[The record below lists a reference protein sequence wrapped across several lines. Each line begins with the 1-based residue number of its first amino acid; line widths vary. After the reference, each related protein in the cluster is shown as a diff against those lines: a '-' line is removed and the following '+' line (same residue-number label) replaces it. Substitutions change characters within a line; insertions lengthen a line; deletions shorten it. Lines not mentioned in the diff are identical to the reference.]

1 MSKARRPPPGRG
13 AAIARQMG
21 LLVDLSP
28 EGTAGDD
35 AGDDA
40 AELEAELLALV
51 GGQAAPGE
59 KPKGK
64 TPLPM
69 EAIERMAALCMK
81 DPDEEGDDDE
91 ELEDED
97 DLMAELQDVLAEG
110 EGSADTPTPPAKVPE
125 APPEPSDIESTLAER
140 AGMYRMAIANARE
153 AGDSSRVRRYER
165 GLKTLENMLASV
177 KKGKKI
183 DEEEIPPPVALGKGV
198 SPPQPTP
205 VSPPPAARPGS
216 PQLPAA
222 SAPKPQPPPVLPKP
236 RVLPISAPETKPAP
250 PSPSSHP
257 GSDRASAEALLRGRQ
272 REYKLAA
279 LHAKQRGDLE
289 MATKYYRVAKSF
301 DSLLDAV
308 GKGQPVELSSVPPPP
323 DQLPKELSSP
333 GRPQPAAAVP
343 VPEAKPASPAAD
355 VPAAPRD
362 MLEALQQRMER
373 YKMAAAQAKS
383 KGDDRKARMH
393 ERIVKQYQDA
403 IRAHKAG
410 KMVDFSELP
419 VPPGFQP
426 IQGAETPS
434 GDQSI
439 AGVLETAMKLASQ
452 EVHEEEDGAEEAKP
466 AARPAP
472 ARAAASQPKQPP
484 PPPRASSAGA
494 PNSAGVAKPD
504 PKTTAKAQQQLAFL
518 EGRRKQLMQAALRA
532 KQKNDIEGAKLFL
545 RQAKGLDPM
554 IEASQNGLPVD
565 ITKVPEAP
573 VNKEDFVLVQ
583 RRGVHISPE
592 AASQYLEL
600 MKLIRQQ
607 HEMCVNYSKQFTHLG
622 NIAETTKFEKL
633 AEDCKQNMEI
643 LKQAHARGFPLPKYH
658 YEQRTFSVIKIFP
671 ELNSNDMV
679 LSIVKG
685 INLPAPPGVAP
696 NDLDA
701 FVRFEFPYPNA
712 EEAQKDKTNVIKNTD
727 SPEFK
732 EQFKLYMNRGHRG
745 LRRVLQTKGIKFEVA
760 HKGGLFKTD
769 RVIGTAQLKLE
780 ALETTCEV
788 REIIELLDGRRP
800 TGGKLEVIVRIREPL
815 SSQQLETR
823 TERWLVINP
832 STVPPVAVSKP
843 KPAVAPTKEANNRRV
858 PGRLSGEWLLKGW
871 GWGYIG
877 RCAGGG
883 RGGPPPPPR
892 PPPASPGAIFPPPT
906 SKHRRAVPA
915 LPSLNLLAFD
925 REKLERKMLAY
936 TQAQRPVPPELR
948 EQHQDIA
955 RRSQCLR
962 SRLQQGD
969 PPFRKEYLA
978 QLERY
983 LHLYT
988 EAARRLG
995 SEGNRE
1001 AAKEALY
1008 KRNLVESELQKLRR

>member
-1 MSKARRPPPGRG
+1 MSKARRPPLPPGRG

-51 GGQAAPGE
+51 GGRAALGE

-69 EAIERMAALCMK
+69 EAIEKMAALCMK
-81 DPDEEGDDDE
+81 DPDEEEEGDDDE

-97 DLMAELQDVLAEG
+97 DLMAELQEVLGEG
-110 EGSADTPTPPAKVPE
+110 EGSADTPVPPAKVPE
-125 APPEPSDIESTLAER
+125 TPPEPIGIESTLAER
-140 AGMYRMAIANARE
+140 AGMYRTAIANARQ
-153 AGDSSRVRRYER
+153 AGDGSRVRRYER

-183 DEEEIPPPVALGKGV
+183 DEEEIPPPVALGKGP
-198 SPPQPTP
+198 SSPQP
-205 VSPPPAARPGS
+205 SPASPLPAARPGS
-216 PQLPAA
+216 PQPPPPPPAA

-236 RVLPISAPETKPAP
+236 QVLPVSSPETKPAL

-257 GSDRASAEALLRGRQ
+257 GSDGAGAEALLQGRQ

-289 MATKYYRVAKSF
+289 TATKYYRVAKSV
-301 DSLLDAV
+301 DSLLEAA
-308 GKGQPVELSSVPPPP
+308 GKGQPVELSSMPPPP
-323 DQLPKELSSP
+323 DQLPKELLSP
-333 GRPQPAAAVP
+333 GQPRSAAAVP
-343 VPEAKPASPAAD
+343 APEAKPASPAAD
-355 VPAAPRD
+355 VPSAPRD
-362 MLEALQQRMER
+362 ALEALQQRMER
-373 YKMAAAQAKS
+373 YKAAAAQAKS

-410 KMVDFSELP
+410 KTVDFSELP

-452 EVHEEEDGAEEAKP
+452 EVHEEEDGTEEAKP

-472 ARAAASQPKQPP
+472 ARAAAASQPKQPP

-494 PNSAGVAKPD
+494 PNSAGVAKPA

-518 EGRRKQLMQAALRA
+518 EGRRRQLMQAALRA

-607 HEMCVNYSKQFTHLG
+607 HEMCMNYSKQFTHLG

-643 LKQAHARGFPLPKYH
+643 LKQAHARGCPLPKYH

-712 EEAQKDKTNVIKNTD
+712 EEAQKDKTNVVKNTD

-832 STVPPVAVSKP
+832 STVPPVAVPKP
-843 KPAVAPTKEANNRRV
+843 KPAVAPAKEVNN
-858 PGRLSGEWLLKGW
+858 
-871 GWGYIG
+871 
-877 RCAGGG
+877 
-883 RGGPPPPPR
+883 
-892 PPPASPGAIFPPPT
+892 
-906 SKHRRAVPA
+906 RAVPA

-925 REKLERKMLAY
+925 REKLEKKMLAY

-955 RRSQCLR
+955 RCSQRLR
-962 SRLQQGD
+962 SRLQHGD
-969 PPFRKEYLA
+969 PLFRKEYLA

-988 EAARRLG
+988 ETARRLG
-995 SEGNRE
+995 TEGKRD

-1008 KRNLVESELQKLRR
+1008 KRNLVESELQKFRR

>member
-1 MSKARRPPPGRG
+1 MSKARRPPLPPGHG

-28 EGTAGDD
+28 EGMVGDD

-51 GGQAAPGE
+51 GDRAAPGE
-59 KPKGK
+59 KPTGK

-69 EAIERMAALCMK
+69 EAIEKMAALCMK
-81 DPDEEGDDDE
+81 DPEEEADEDE

-97 DLMAELQDVLAEG
+97 DLMAELQEVLGEG
-110 EGSADTPTPPAKVPE
+110 EGSVDAPVPPAKVPE
-125 APPEPSDIESTLAER
+125 VPAEPSGIESTLAER
-140 AGMYRMAIANARE
+140 AAMYRTAIANARQ
-153 AGDSSRVRRYER
+153 AGDSSKVRRYER

-183 DEEEIPPPVALGKGV
+183 DEEEIPPPVALGKAV
-198 SPPQPTP
+198 ISPQPSPASPLPAAHPSSPQPTSQPP
-205 VSPPPAARPGS
+205 V
-216 PQLPAA
+216 A

-236 RVLPISAPETKPAP
+236 QVLPISSPETKPAP

-257 GSDRASAEALLRGRQ
+257 GSDRASTEALLRGRQ

-279 LHAKQRGDLE
+279 LQAKQRGDLE

-301 DSLLDAV
+301 DSLLEAV
-308 GKGQPVELSSVPPPP
+308 GKGQPVELSSMPPPP
-323 DQLPKELSSP
+323 DQLLKELSP
-333 GRPQPAAAVP
+333 GQPQSAAAVP
-343 VPEAKPASPAAD
+343 VPEAKPASPVAD
-355 VPAAPRD
+355 APPVPRD
-362 MLEALQQRMER
+362 TLEALQQRMER
-373 YKMAAAQAKS
+373 YKTAAAQAKS

-410 KMVDFSELP
+410 KTVDFSELP

-452 EVHEEEDGAEEAKP
+452 EVHEEEDSTEEAKP

-472 ARAAASQPKQPP
+472 ARAPAASQPKQPP
-484 PPPRASSAGA
+484 PPPRASSTGA
-494 PNSAGVAKPD
+494 PNSAGVAKPA
-504 PKTTAKAQQQLAFL
+504 PKTTTKAQQQLVFL

-554 IEASQNGLPVD
+554 IEASQSGLPVD

-745 LRRVLQTKGIKFEVA
+745 LKRVLQTKGIKFEVA

-832 STVPPVAVSKP
+832 STMPPVAVP
-843 KPAVAPTKEANNRRV
+843 KLAVAPTKDVNNR
-858 PGRLSGEWLLKGW
+858 
-871 GWGYIG
+871 
-877 RCAGGG
+877 AM
-883 RGGPPPPPR
+883 
-892 PPPASPGAIFPPPT
+892 PT
-906 SKHRRAVPA
+906 

-925 REKLERKMLAY
+925 REKLERKMMAY

-948 EQHQDIA
+948 EQHQDVT

-962 SRLQQGD
+962 SRLQHGG

-988 EAARRLG
+988 EMARRLG
-995 SEGNRE
+995 TEGNRD

>member
-1 MSKARRPPPGRG
+1 MSKAGRLPPGRG

-59 KPKGK
+59 NPKGK

-69 EAIERMAALCMK
+69 EAIEKMAALCMK
-81 DPDEEGDDDE
+81 DPDEEEEDDDE
-91 ELEDED
+91 ELED
-97 DLMAELQDVLAEG
+97 DLMAELQEVLGSG
-110 EGSADTPTPPAKVPE
+110 EGSADAPAPPAKVPE
-125 APPEPSDIESTLAER
+125 TPPEPSGVESTLAER
-140 AGMYRMAIANARE
+140 AGMYRTAIANARQ
-153 AGDSSRVRRYER
+153 AGDGSRVRRYER

-183 DEEEIPPPVALGKGV
+183 DEEEIPPPVALGKAV
-198 SPPQPTP
+198 S
-205 VSPPPAARPGS
+205 SPASPLPAARPGS
-216 PQLPAA
+216 PQ
-222 SAPKPQPPPVLPKP
+222 PPPLLPKP
-236 RVLPISAPETKPAP
+236 RVLPVSSPETKPAP
-250 PSPSSHP
+250 PSPPSHP
-257 GSDRASAEALLRGRQ
+257 GSDGAGAEALLRGRQ
-272 REYKLAA
+272 REYKVAA
-279 LHAKQRGDLE
+279 LQAKQRGDLE
-289 MATKYYRVAKSF
+289 TATRCYRVAKSF
-301 DSLLDAV
+301 DSLLEAV
-308 GKGQPVELSSVPPPP
+308 GKGQPVEPSSVPPPP
-323 DQLPKELSSP
+323 DRLPREPLSP
-333 GRPQPAAAVP
+333 GQPRSAAAEP

-355 VPAAPRD
+355 APPAPRD
-362 MLEALQQRMER
+362 ALEALQQRMER
-373 YKMAAAQAKS
+373 YAAAAAQAKS

-410 KMVDFSELP
+410 KTVDFSELP

-426 IQGAETPS
+426 IRGAETPS

-439 AGVLETAMKLASQ
+439 AGVLEAAMKLASQ
-452 EVHEEEDGAEEAKP
+452 ELREEEDGAEEAKP
-466 AARPAP
+466 PARPAP
-472 ARAAASQPKQPP
+472 ARAAAACQPKQPP
-484 PPPRASSAGA
+484 PPPRASSAAA
-494 PNSAGVAKPD
+494 PNSAGASKPA

-518 EGRRKQLMQAALRA
+518 EGRRRRLMEAALRA

-554 IEASQNGLPVD
+554 IEASRNGLPVD

-573 VNKEDFVLVQ
+573 VNAEDFALVQ
-583 RRGVHISPE
+583 RRGVRISPE
-592 AASQYLEL
+592 AAGRYLEL
-600 MKLIRQQ
+600 VKLIRQQ
-607 HEMCVNYSKQFTHLG
+607 HEMCVSYSRQFAHLG
-622 NIAETTKFEKL
+622 NIAETTKFEAL
-633 AEDCKQNMEI
+633 AEDCRQNMEV
-643 LKQAHARGFPLPKYH
+643 LKQAHARGCPLPQH
-658 YEQRTFSVIKIFP
+658 RYEQRTFSVIKIFP
-671 ELNSNDMV
+671 ELNSNDLV

-696 NDLDA
+696 DDLDA
-701 FVRFEFPYPNA
+701 FVRFEFPYPTA
-712 EEAQKDKTNVIKNTD
+712 EEAQKDKTNVVKNTD

-732 EQFKLYMNRGHRG
+732 EQFKLYVNRGHRG

-769 RVIGTAQLKLE
+769 RVLGTAQLKLE

-788 REIIELLDGRRP
+788 REIVELLDGRRP
-800 TGGKLEVIVRIREPL
+800 TGGKLEVVVRIREPL
-815 SSQQLETR
+815 GSQQLETR
-823 TERWLVINP
+823 TERWLVIDP
-832 STVPPVAVSKP
+832 SAAPPVAVP
-843 KPAVAPTKEANNRRV
+843 KPALAPAKEANN
-858 PGRLSGEWLLKGW
+858 
-871 GWGYIG
+871 
-877 RCAGGG
+877 
-883 RGGPPPPPR
+883 
-892 PPPASPGAIFPPPT
+892 
-906 SKHRRAVPA
+906 RAVPA

-925 REKLERKMLAY
+925 RERLERKMLAY

-948 EQHQDIA
+948 EQHQDLV

-962 SRLQQGD
+962 SRLQHGG

-995 SEGNRE
+995 TEGNRD

-1008 KRNLVESELQKLRR
+1008 RRNLVESELQKLRR